1 MKRSPLPRRRTPLPR
16 GSALRR
22 LSVIRRARLHH
33 DPVWGAVKATVW
45 TRSLGR
51 CEACGLHLDP
61 TTWQAHHRKM
71 RSRGGRDSVANT
83 LALCPACH
91 VAAPYA
97 VHRDVAAATHDG
109 QLVRGFADP
118 ATVPV
123 RLYDGRWVL
132 LRPDGTYQATE
143 AP

>member
-16 GSALRR
+16 GSALRG

-61 TTWQAHHRKM
+61 STWSAHHRKL

-83 LALCPACH
+83 LALCPEDH
-91 VAAPYA
+91 VLAPYA

-109 QLVRGFADP
+109 YIVSGSDDP

-123 RLYDGRWVL
+123 RLYNGVWVL
-132 LRPDGTYQATE
+132 LTPHGTYQE
-143 AP
+143 VP